1 MTHEAIELS
10 PEFAAW
16 VDRAEYSIAWSAP
29 QNAIVVAD
37 VGGEIRFYIRNSGEH
52 GFTLSRGERSEPKRF
67 IMESTDLTDVER
79 FLAVELA
86 DDVRAREGL
95 AALRIP
101 GRVGEY
107 ADGVSGRED
116 DGIVTIVV
124 GQGSPIRFGKRDPYV
139 PQPDVQF
146 SHFATATV
154 AEIIESAL
162 SPSGG
167 PLFAYP

>member
-1 MTHEAIELS
+1 MTDEAIELS
-10 PEFAAW
+10 PEFTKW
-16 VDRAEYSIAWSAP
+16 VDRAEYAIAWSAP
-29 QNAIVVAD
+29 QNAVVVAD
-37 VGGEIRFYIRNSGEH
+37 VGGEIRFYIRGSREH
-52 GFTLSRGERSEPKRF
+52 GFRLSRAERSEPKRF
-67 IMESTDLTDVER
+67 VMESTDLTDIER
-79 FLAVELA
+79 YLAVDLA
-86 DDVRAREGL
+86 DDVRQREGL
-95 AALRIP
+95 AVLRVP

-107 ADGVSGRED
+107 ADGISGCVD

-124 GQGSPIRFGKRDPYV
+124 GHGSSIRFVKRDPYG

-146 SHFATATV
+146 SHFATASV